1 MKNLVAVGVANDLDF
16 QYRINKRRRNGIL
29 KEKEF
34 PYLEFD
40 KVSFSWPNGEK
51 VFDRC
56 SFNINKPGLWML
68 VGKNGCGKS
77 TLFRLITG
85 VVRPKSGSI
94 FCSLKPALVY
104 QNPDHQLLMPTCKS
118 ELMLSVP
125 KNFPQNELFDLI
137 QSALEKV
144 DLGEMLDRPIHTL
157 SGGQKQR
164 LALAGAIVSN
174 SNLLLLDEPTALLDI
189 QSQNSVLKV
198 VKQLTN
204 SRPKPITAIWITHRL
219 EELSYCDGAAILEN
233 GSIGKWNSG
242 SKVFQELKSLALR

>member
-1 MKNLVAVGVANDLDF
+1 LAPTGSC
-16 QYRINKRRRNGIL
+16 YL
-29 KEKEF
+29 K
-34 PYLEFD
+34 FD
-40 KVSFSWPNGEK
+40 QVSFSWPNGVK
-51 VFDRC
+51 VINQC
-56 SFNINKPGLWML
+56 SFSIVKPGLWML
-68 VGKNGCGKS
+68 VGENGSGKS
-77 TLFRLITG
+77 TLLRLING
-85 VVRPKSGSI
+85 AIRPESGKI
-94 FCSLKPALVY
+94 FCSLRPSMVY

-125 KNFPQNELFDLI
+125 KTIPDRSLLNVV

-174 SNLLLLDEPTALLDI
+174 SNLLLLDEPTALLDP

-198 VKQLTN
+198 LKKLT
-204 SRPKPITAIWITHRL
+204 SSPKDPITAIWITHRL
-219 EELSYCDGAAILEN
+219 EELYFCDGAAILQN
-233 GSIGKWNSG
+233 GGIDRWDSG